1 MTENS
6 ETQARDKVLQ
16 IFIDDAGRIPRWP
29 SKVGKQLILLQ
40 ALANDFDPAKRY
52 TEQEVNA
59 ILMQRVTDYVRIR
72 RDLVDRGLLARTTD
86 GRQYWAKEA

>member
-6 ETQARDKVLQ
+6 EAQARAKVLQ
-16 IFIDDAGRIPRWP
+16 TFIDEAGRIPRWP

-40 ALANDFDPAKRY
+40 ALAGDFEPAKQY

-59 ILMQRVTDYVRIR
+59 ILMQRVTDYVRVR
-72 RDLVDRGLLARTTD
+72 RDMVDRGLLARTTD
-86 GRQYWAKEA
+86 GRQYWVKEA